1 MSFTDRVL
9 AAVGRIPKGRVA
21 SYGLIAGIVS
31 SPRAAQAVGQVLHR
45 LDTSSGLPWWRVV
58 NSQGYITVPCL
69 EHPAIMQAGLL
80 ENEGV
85 TVEQKN
91 SMFWVDMRRFGM
103 DPSNDPTNS

>member
-9 AAVGRIPKGRVA
+9 AAVGQIPKGRVA
-21 SYGLIAGIVS
+21 SYGLIGGLVG

-45 LDTSSGLPWWRVV
+45 IDPTSDLPWWRVV

-69 EHPAIMQAGLL
+69 EHPAIMQASLL
-80 ENEGV
+80 RKEGV

-91 SMFWVDMRRFGM
+91 SMFWIDMRRFGM
-103 DPSNDPTNS
+103 SLANDPTDS